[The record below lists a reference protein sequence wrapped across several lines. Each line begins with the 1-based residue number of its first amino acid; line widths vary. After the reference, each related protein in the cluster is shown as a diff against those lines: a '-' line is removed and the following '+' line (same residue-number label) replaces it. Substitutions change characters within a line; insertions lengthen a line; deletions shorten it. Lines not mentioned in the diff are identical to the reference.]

1 MRLSRSCAFLVAA
14 VLAATDAAAQSAPVS
29 IQFQN
34 GNVTVRTTA
43 RTPLRTVLQEWARV
57 GRARIVSAENVTGT
71 LKQIELVNVPEQ
83 QALSVL
89 LREMSGYVV
98 GEREVLSSGPSRFD
112 RIMLLPRSPSA
123 GNNNNNGPRVAS
135 VTTAPPPPIAF
146 VPGDP
151 DDDPNDLPPN
161 AVIRPLTPQQQQQQ
175 ITNAAALAAAR
186 AQQQQQQQQQNS
198 DRNPSE
204 DAVPRP
210 APAPSNTPANPF
222 FNGTSGRPGEVAPVP
237 QQRTNPLRP
246 NGDPE
251 P

>member
-1 MRLSRSCAFLVAA
+1 MRLSRSGAFLV
-14 VLAATDAAAQSAPVS
+14 LATMLVATHAAAQSAPVS

-57 GRARIVSAENVTGT
+57 GRARIVNAESVTVT
-71 LKQIELVNVPEQ
+71 LEQIELVNVPEQ
-83 QALSVL
+83 QALAVL
-89 LREMSGYVV
+89 LREVSGYAV

-112 RIMLLPRSPSA
+112 RIMLLPRSISA
-123 GNNNNNGPRVAS
+123 SNAPRVAG

-161 AVIRPLTPQQQQQQ
+161 AVVRPLTPQQQQQQ

-186 AQQQQQQQQQNS
+186 AQQQQQQQQNS

-204 DAVPRP
+204 EAVPRP
-210 APAPSNTPANPF
+210 APPPTNTPANPF
-222 FNGTSGRPGEVAPVP
+222 FNGTSGRPGEIAPVP
-237 QQRTNPLRP
+237 QQRGPLRP

>member
-1 MRLSRSCAFLVAA
+1 MRLSRSGAFLVAA
-14 VLAATDAAAQSAPVS
+14 MLVATHAAAQSAPVS

-57 GRARIVSAENVTGT
+57 GRARIVNAESVTVT
-71 LKQIELVNVPEQ
+71 LEQIELVNVPEQ
-83 QALSVL
+83 QALAVL
-89 LREMSGYVV
+89 LREVSGYAI

-112 RIMLLPRSPSA
+112 RIMLLPRSISA
-123 GNNNNNGPRVAS
+123 TNAPRPAG

-161 AVIRPLTPQQQQQQ
+161 AVVRPLTPQQQQQQ

-198 DRNPSE
+198 DRNISE
-204 DAVPRP
+204 DVVPRP
-210 APAPSNTPANPF
+210 APPTNTPANPF
-222 FNGTSGRPGEVAPVP
+222 FNGTSGRPGEIAPVP
-237 QQRTNPLRP
+237 QQRGPLRP

>member
-1 MRLSRSCAFLVAA
+1 MRLSRSCAFLVASA
-14 VLAATDAAAQSAPVS
+14 MLVPTHAAAQSAPVS

-34 GNVTVRTTA
+34 GNVTVRTTG

-57 GRARIVSAENVTGT
+57 GRARIVNAESVTVT
-71 LKQIELVNVPEQ
+71 LEQIELVNVPEQ

-89 LREMSGYVV
+89 LREVSGYAI
-98 GEREVLSSGPSRFD
+98 GEREALSSGPSRFD
-112 RIMLLPRSPSA
+112 RIMLLPRSTSA
-123 GNNNNNGPRVAS
+123 TNAPRVAG

-161 AVIRPLTPQQQQQQ
+161 AVVRPLTPQQQQQQ

-186 AQQQQQQQQQNS
+186 AQQQQQQQQLQQQNS

-204 DAVPRP
+204 QGVPRP
-210 APAPSNTPANPF
+210 ATAPTNTPANPF
-222 FNGTSGRPGEVAPVP
+222 FNGTSGRPGEITPVP
-237 QQRTNPLRP
+237 QQRAPLRP